1 MNSESMNK
9 QEVLETL
16 RDAGVNPTSQRVE
29 IGYILFA
36 QHAHL
41 SAEEIMQ
48 RVNADYAVVSKA
60 TVYNTLGLFVQ
71 HGLVREVIV
80 EPGKVFYDSNVSP
93 HHHYY
98 YVDTGDLLDI
108 PAQQLRLAQQPQLPE
123 DTELEEV
130 DIVLRVR
137 KRKSAADAQL
147 PKH

>member
-1 MNSESMNK
+1 MKEIGFSK
-9 QEVLETL
+9 QQVLEAL
-16 RDAGVNPTSQRVE
+16 KSAGVNPTSQRVE
-29 IGYILFA
+29 IGYVLFA

-48 RVNADYAVVSKA
+48 RVNADYAIVSKA

-80 EPGKVFYDSNVSP
+80 EPGKVFYDSNVAP

-98 YVDTGDLLDI
+98 YVDTGDLIDI
-108 PAQQLRLAQQPQLPE
+108 PMQQVRLANLPQLPE

-137 KRKSAADAQL
+137 KRKEAPLLHA
-147 PKH
+147 

>member
-1 MNSESMNK
+1 MKESGFSK
-9 QEVLETL
+9 QQVLEAL
-16 RDAGVNPTSQRVE
+16 RGAGVNPTSQRVE
-29 IGYILFA
+29 IGYVLFA

-48 RVNADYAVVSKA
+48 RVNADYAIVSKA

-80 EPGKVFYDSNVSP
+80 EPGKVFYDSNVAP

-98 YVDTGDLLDI
+98 YVDSGDLIDI
-108 PAQQLRLAQQPQLPE
+108 PVQQVRLVDLPQLPE

-137 KRKSAADAQL
+137 KRRESRALHA
-147 PKH
+147 

>member
-1 MNSESMNK
+1 MNK
-9 QEVLETL
+9 QDVSEVL

-36 QHAHL
+36 RHAHL

-71 HGLVREVIV
+71 HGLVRELIV
-80 EPGKVFYDSNVSP
+80 EPGKVFYDSNISP

-98 YVDTGDLLDI
+98 YVDSGDLLDI
-108 PAQQLRLAQQPQLPE
+108 PAQELRLAQTPSLPA
-123 DTELEEV
+123 DTELEDVE
-130 DIVLRVR
+130 IVLRVR
-137 KRKSAADAQL
+137 KRIPEKATL
-147 PKH
+147 PDRHQHA